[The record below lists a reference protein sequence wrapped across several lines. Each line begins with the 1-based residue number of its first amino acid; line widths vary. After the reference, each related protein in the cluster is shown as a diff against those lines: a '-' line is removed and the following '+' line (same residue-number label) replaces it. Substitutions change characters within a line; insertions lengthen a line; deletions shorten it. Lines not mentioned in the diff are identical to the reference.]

1 MNGSLLKAPRSD
13 KDKVVVSTERE
24 DLERLLQVVQPFHTQ
39 LLGSE
44 LEQGCGREDLEQLPV
59 EGQLYCLSNQ
69 LALTPFFGQILR
81 SNMGETMP
89 ECPETAATPKLWSS
103 STRSA
108 RRLRSTSNPLT
119 ATRASAAAQTG
130 PIKSEILRST
140 QDHTALQ
147 VVELKLASKH
157 NISVA
162 HARRRRRKTSHRP
175 PSPNELARSAAA
187 ASSGKSTN
195 FVSCSLA
202 ARNDAKRR
210 VRALPP
216 SPLDPGVP
224 ARFGHMGHGRAHPMK
239 RSARPSRGARR
250 TLLPA
255 LRIRAPA
262 TLPPPRASAQVRHAP
277 SVLRTFAESGG
288 GGGRAHSDRPGA
300 QLDAAGAARYAR
312 RGTALCARLRS
323 AGTRLDAATGAPA
336 PKVGGALR
344 GKQGRRRA
352 SRSRDPTP
360 PPSPRD
366 PGGGVDAALA
376 RSGGA

>member
-89 ECPETAATPKLWSS
+89 ECPETAATPKLWSRTTRRFKLS
-103 STRSA
+103 SSNSQVNTTSP
-108 RRLRSTSNPLT
+108 LRTL
-119 ATRASAAAQTG
+119 
-130 PIKSEILRST
+130 
-140 QDHTALQ
+140 
-147 VVELKLASKH
+147 
-157 NISVA
+157 
-162 HARRRRRKTSHRP
+162 
-175 PSPNELARSAAA
+175 AAA
-187 ASSGKSTN
+187 AARRPTARPRQTSWRAAPPRHRA
-195 FVSCSLA
+195 VSRPTSFLVLWLRGTTQNGA
-202 ARNDAKRR
+202 FGRF
-210 VRALPP
+210 PP